1 MSKTRAILEAVFD
14 EAPLAEPCQACQAGL
29 AAYVDAEL
37 AGQPA
42 AGLFPA
48 VSEHLTTCAACRLE
62 LAELR
67 SLLELERQGRLEQP
81 PVPGEFDFGY
91 LQIGPFAEER
101 SNLDIGDSQ
110 IGPFAEERSNRSGGW
125 RMNALGRLVIQFSAD
140 LLSALQPPTLQ
151 PGYLKGSAPS
161 SLSYD
166 LTDQIED
173 LNVRIHVEASRRDP
187 QTATLEVEV
196 DIPSHGGWPNLA
208 GSAVILGRG
217 PDELIDEQETD
228 AFGKVTFEDVRV
240 EDLPLLIFEIA
251 VA

>member
-1 MSKTRAILEAVFD
+1 MSKTRAILAAVFD

-91 LQIGPFAEER
+91 L
-101 SNLDIGDSQ
+101 Q

-208 GSAVILGRG
+208 GSAVILRRG

-240 EDLPLLIFEIA
+240 EDLPLLVFEIA

>member
-14 EAPLAEPCQACQAGL
+14 EVPLAEACQACQAGL

-91 LQIGPFAEER
+91 L
-101 SNLDIGDSQ
+101 Q

-208 GSAVILGRG
+208 GSAVILRRG

>member
-14 EAPLAEPCQACQAGL
+14 EVPLAEACQACQAGL

-101 SNLDIGDSQ
+101 SN
-110 IGPFAEERSNRSGGW
+110 RSGGW

-187 QTATLEVEV
+187 QTATVEVEV
-196 DIPSHGGWPNLA
+196 DIPSRGGWPNLA
-208 GSAVILGRG
+208 GNAVILQR
-217 PDELIDEQETD
+217 DAEQLLEEQETD
-228 AFGKVTFEDVRV
+228 AFGKVTFEDVSV
-240 EDLPLLIFEIA
+240 EDLPLLVFEIEIA
-251 VA
+251 